1 MQDRQPAM
9 MKRLLERLLAARA
22 RRDREER
29 FSEAWHAADAEMHEI
44 ERAIFRVPADHPSAD
59 AVASVGGAPTPIHGR
74 ARPRADRRADDRR
87 AVDDDLRAR
96 RRFEAEQV
104 G

>member
-1 MQDRQPAM
+1 MHDREPNV

-29 FSEAWHAADAEMHEI
+29 FSEAWRAADAEMHAI
-44 ERAIFRVPADHPSAD
+44 ERAIFRVPLE
-59 AVASVGGAPTPIHGR
+59 VA
-74 ARPRADRRADDRR
+74 ADDREPATVGLSEPTPFHRHPRSSDGERPYDAER
-87 AVDDDLRAR
+87 A
-96 RRFEAEQV
+96 

>member
-1 MQDRQPAM
+1 MHDREPNV

-29 FSEAWHAADAEMHEI
+29 FSEPWRAADAEMHAI
-44 ERAIFRVPADHPSAD
+44 ERAIFRVPLEAAAEEREPAT
-59 AVASVGGAPTPIHGR
+59 AGPGEPTPFHRHSRSSRTRIREYR
-74 ARPRADRRADDRR
+74 AERA
-87 AVDDDLRAR
+87 
-96 RRFEAEQV
+96 

>member
-1 MQDRQPAM
+1 MHDREPKE

-29 FSEAWHAADAEMHEI
+29 FSEAWRAADAEMHAI
-44 ERAIFRVPADHPSAD
+44 ERAIFRVPVD
-59 AVASVGGAPTPIHGR
+59 GAPETAESRSEERGTRAAGPSEPTPFHRHAPSSRTEMRRYDAER
-74 ARPRADRRADDRR
+74 A
-87 AVDDDLRAR
+87 
-96 RRFEAEQV
+96 